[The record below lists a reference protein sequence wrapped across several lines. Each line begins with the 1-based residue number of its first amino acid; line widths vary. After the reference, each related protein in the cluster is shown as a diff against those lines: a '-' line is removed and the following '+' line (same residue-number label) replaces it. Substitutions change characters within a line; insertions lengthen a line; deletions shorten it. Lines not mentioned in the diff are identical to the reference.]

1 MNKILAEDGIVWFLR
16 KKWTFEKVAKF
27 NYELDSNEK
36 LKTDLKNLSLQRN
49 YMSKKQYLSDMLAL
63 FNDAGFSISLK
74 ELDML
79 LLLRQKTDQMLLE
92 RKIEDKNG

>member
-1 MNKILAEDGIVWFLR
+1 MWFLR

-36 LKTDLKNLSLQRN
+36 LKTELKNLSLRRSN
-49 YMSKKQYLSDMLAL
+49 MSKNQYLSDMLSL
-63 FNDAGFSISLK
+63 FNKAGFNISLQ

-79 LLLRQKTDQMLLE
+79 LLLRQKTDQMILE
-92 RKIEDKNG
+92 KKEEDANE